1 MALANPFSITY
12 GGLTV
17 GGNSNVLLLHG
28 PYVIERGFT
37 TFRLVFDVIC
47 VASNVAGLASL
58 ANSVETVFSRRNQ
71 SIVLN
76 LGGVVRT
83 YTSGDDI
90 LNVTATATK
99 SGDSEVDRGVSRAYN
114 VTIEAEMP
122 ASDRQGLRE
131 IGATLMR
138 DASQRRAITIAGVYT
153 SHGGNN
159 ATQSYTSGADGES
172 TTIVNSLGGGAT
184 YELVDEEFTR
194 DTQNHVVNWRRQ
206 YVEILYDQTSG
217 GRDFPAIREHSV
229 TFTDTAPHPGDGQE
243 DVMRLRRAIGTYS
256 CSVDGSTSLRSLW
269 EGQVRD
275 FVLSIF
281 SRDFRPQVF
290 AVEDSAVTYDETSR
304 KISGQLRFVYQPSG
318 GSAVVEV
325 EQSVTIR
332 EQRTIDYTPVHN
344 GNEFDFEADRG
355 WALLERDWARS
366 IIVVGEE
373 APRRR
378 IGETGSPGE
387 AGDFPDIGGLTSVD
401 QRNDGTVSRDGWN
414 VVANTSSVS
423 GTWIGDADLG
433 NQMRLTMLVERV
445 TERFH
450 QRPGGGTSSG

>member
-1 MALANPFSITY
+1 MALTNPFAIAY

-17 GGNSNVLLLHG
+17 GGSSNVLLLHG

-47 VASNVAGLASL
+47 VATNTAGLASL
-58 ANSVETVFSRRNQ
+58 AQSVETAFSQRNQ
-71 SIVLN
+71 SVVLN

-83 YTSGDDI
+83 YQSGQDI
-90 LNVTATATK
+90 LNVVASVTK
-99 SGDSEVDRGVSRAYN
+99 SGDTETDRGVSRAYT

-122 ASDRQGLRE
+122 ASDRNGLRE
-131 IGATLMR
+131 ISATLMR

-153 SHGGNN
+153 SNSGSN
-159 ATQSYTSGADGES
+159 ATQSYLSGADGECNA
-172 TTIVNSLGGGAT
+172 IVTALGGGAT
-184 YELVDEEFTR
+184 YEMVDEEFTR

-217 GRDFPAIREHSV
+217 GRDSTAIREHSV
-229 TFTDTAPHPGDGQE
+229 TFTDTAPHPGDGAENIQ
-243 DVMRLRRAIGTYS
+243 RLRRAVGTYS
-256 CSVDGSTSLRSLW
+256 CSVDGSVPLRSLW
-269 EGQVRD
+269 QSQVRP
-275 FVLSIF
+275 FILSIF
-281 SRDFRPQVF
+281 SRDFQSQVF
-290 AVEDSAVTYDETSR
+290 AVEDSVITYDETSR
-304 KISGQLRFVYQPSG
+304 KISGQLKFVYQPSG
-318 GSAVVEV
+318 ASQIVEV

-332 EQRTIDYTPVHN
+332 EQRQIDYTPIHG
-344 GNEFDFEADRG
+344 GNELDFEADRG

-366 IIVVGEE
+366 VIVVGEE

-378 IGETGSPGE
+378 LGERGTPGT

-401 QRNDGTVSRDGWN
+401 QRNDGNVSRDGWN

-423 GTWIGDADLG
+423 GTWVGDSELG
-433 NQMRLTMLVERV
+433 QQMRLTMLVERV

-450 QRPGGGTSSG
+450 QRPGNNTSSG